1 MRLRLRKLALRSG
14 GGGWGARS
22 ARRARVLA
30 AESRNS
36 HKCHPHGKRVSAG
49 EPGAM
54 GLRVP
59 MPGNGS
65 RPSLSENGL
74 RASGMTIPWV
84 RQRVA
89 GGGEPACDG
98 CAARVRDAPFV
109 RRARLTP
116 RREGFGSFVAGWFSR
131 DGFPESVAR
140 PSGQGLRRWRRVTLT
155 RTAAGVHL
163 EGCSDDRPEH
173 RSDAQQRL
181 HPKMDRRRGSTPV
194 CAALCLGHGQQYAAG
209 PEGVG

>member
-1 MRLRLRKLALRSG
+1 MRLRLRKPELRSG

-22 ARRARVLA
+22 ARRARVPGA
-30 AESRNS
+30 RK
-36 HKCHPHGKRVSAG
+36 HPRRHPHGKRVSAG

-89 GGGEPACDG
+89 GGGEPALALRG
-98 CAARVRDAPFV
+98 AGFAG
-109 RRARLTP
+109 P
-116 RREGFGSFVAGWFSR
+116 RREGFGSLAAGWFSR
-131 DGFPESVAR
+131 DGFLDWVAR

-194 CAALCLGHGQQYAAG
+194 CAALCLGHGQ
-209 PEGVG
+209 